1 MLWDG
6 SIQSAAQ
13 LVRQGKIDFLPFRI
27 KNARC
32 EVYRLR
38 VEFTVMY
45 EVGFELHLID
55 GWDSKRQENMGWH
68 KDMKI
73 GICLA
78 FFFSHAQHGAPQG
91 A

>member
-1 MLWDG
+1 
-6 SIQSAAQ
+6 
-13 LVRQGKIDFLPFRI
+13 
-27 KNARC
+27 
-32 EVYRLR
+32 
-38 VEFTVMY
+38 MY

-78 FFFSHAQHGAPQG
+78 FFFFPMLNMEPLKGLELTTPRPKPELKSRVTQ
-91 A
+91 